1 MITLKQIK
9 ELGRGEIISYE
20 GDEAL
25 KRVKQDGHVLEY
37 IHKQTPEICLAAV
50 RENGHALQY
59 VYKQTLAI
67 CLAAVKQWGHA
78 LRYVHKQTPAICLA
92 AVKKDGGVLQYV
104 DKSIFKEETR
114 KITLEL
120 TEEQIE
126 QVTKIINN

>member
-25 KRVKQDGHVLEY
+25 KRVKQDNHALEY
-37 IHKQTPEICLAAV
+37 IHKQTP
-50 RENGHALQY
+50 
-59 VYKQTLAI
+59 AI
-67 CLAAVKQWGHA
+67 CLAAVKQNGYA
-78 LRYVHKQTPAICLA
+78 LRYVYKQTPEICLA